1 MAWIKDQLIVQLNHV
16 FYLSLNYNT
25 RLSYLFN
32 RRGLSRLPLKLVVIR
47 KSVMQLIEYPR
58 TADRLRQMVTV
69 QVGLKLRL
77 YMSEHQ
83 IDAPAS
89 KFRLKFLNSPSSAV
103 IHFGNSTGVY
113 QYPTH
118 KRKVI
123 RSQKATDFIGKPAR
137 IGVEKWGS
145 KAVDR

>member
-1 MAWIKDQLIVQLNHV
+1 MALPSDIGVESV
-16 FYLSLNYNT
+16 ASL
-25 RLSYLFN
+25 LFN

-47 KSVMQLIEYPR
+47 NSVMQLIEYPR
-58 TADRLRQMVTV
+58 TADRLRQMVSV

-77 YMSEHQ
+77 YMSKHQ

-89 KFRLKFLNSPSSAV
+89 EFSLKFLNDASSAV
-103 IHFGNSTGVY
+103 IHFGNSAGVY
-113 QYPTH
+113 QYPAH

-123 RSQKATDFIGKPAR
+123 RSHQATDFIGKPAG
-137 IGVEKWGS
+137 IGVEKRGS